1 MAKNKKENKK
11 TDNSKSIIDLY
22 DHEGNYF
29 DDDVPMVNPDH
40 TVKYLEISK
49 LEESPSEWNFFK
61 PLDDSRFQMLKESI
75 KTEGLLHPIHV
86 WKYKDRFIILSG
98 HNRVKAFN
106 ELYKETNEDIYNKI
120 SAKVEEVSSL
130 DEERAKTIVALGNI
144 QRAVTLR
151 EQYETI
157 RRYFLYNKEH
167 RGIESNEENYAEI
180 EKRTG
185 KKFRTIQRVLKLE
198 RLIPELMNMIGG
210 RDNPISTHAGEYL
223 ANFSE
228 ANQKFLY
235 REFKD
240 ELTTKS
246 VKGLSPEMTRN
257 EIREYFEFF
266 SKRKEIKKQRKTLYI
281 PKEIEEKFDELVEN
295 LISKWEKENDIK
307 WKL

>member
-1 MAKNKKENKK
+1 MVKKNKENKTVDK
-11 TDNSKSIIDLY
+11 GKSILDLY

-29 DDDVPMVNPDH
+29 DDDTTMDNPDY
-40 TVKYLEISK
+40 TVKYIEVSK
-49 LEESPSEWNFFK
+49 LEESPDEWNFFK

-86 WKYKDRFIILSG
+86 WKYNDRFIILSG
-98 HNRVKAFN
+98 HNRVNVFK
-106 ELYKETNEDIYNKI
+106 ELYEETNDIIYKKI
-120 SAKVEEVSSL
+120 SAKVEEVNTL

-198 RLIPELMNMIGG
+198 RLIPELMDMIGG
-210 RDNPISTHAGEYL
+210 RDNPMSAHAGEAL

-228 ANQKFLY
+228 ANQRFLY
-235 REFKD
+235 KEFKD

-246 VKGLSPEMTRN
+246 VKGLSSEMTRD
-257 EIREYFEFF
+257 EIREYFEVF
-266 SKRKEIKKQRKTLYI
+266 SKRKEIKKQRKALYI
-281 PKEIEEKFDELVEN
+281 PKELEEEFDELVN
-295 LISKWEKENDIK
+295 SLISKWEKENNIK

>member
-1 MAKNKKENKK
+1 MVKKNKEVKK
-11 TDNSKSIIDLY
+11 VDKGKSILDLY

-29 DDDVPMVNPDH
+29 DDGVKMDNPDY

-49 LEESPSEWNFFK
+49 LEKSPEAWNFFK

-86 WKYKDRFIILSG
+86 WKYNNRFIILSG
-98 HNRVKAFN
+98 HNRVKAFK
-106 ELYKETNEDIYNKI
+106 ELYEETNDEIYKKI
-120 SAKVEEVSSL
+120 SSKVEEVSSL

-144 QRAVTLR
+144 QRAVTLK

-198 RLIPELMNMIGG
+198 RLIPELMDLTGG
-210 RDNPISTHAGEYL
+210 RDNQMSVTAGEAL

-266 SKRKEIKKQRKTLYI
+266 SKIKEIKKQRKILHI
-281 PKEIEEKFDELVEN
+281 PKEIEEEFDQMVEK
-295 LISKWEKENDIK
+295 LISKWEEENNVK
-307 WKL
+307 WKY

>member
-1 MAKNKKENKK
+1 MVKNKKENKK
-11 TDNSKSIIDLY
+11 NDNSKSIIDLY

-29 DDDVPMVNPDH
+29 DDDVTMDNLDY

-49 LEESPSEWNFFK
+49 LEESPPEWNFFK

-86 WKYKDRFIILSG
+86 WKYKNRFIILSG
-98 HNRVKAFN
+98 HNRVKAFK
-106 ELYKETNEDIYNKI
+106 ELYNEKNDDIYNKI
-120 SAKVEEVSSL
+120 SAKVEEVNTL

-144 QRAVTLR
+144 QRAVTLK

-180 EKRTG
+180 EKKTG

-198 RLIPELMNMIGG
+198 KLIPELMNMIGG
-210 RDNPISTHAGEYL
+210 RKNPISTNAGESL
-223 ANFSE
+223 ANFTE

-246 VKGLSPEMTRN
+246 IKGLSPEMTRD
-257 EIREYFEFF
+257 EIREYFEEF
-266 SKRKEIKKQRKTLYI
+266 SKRNTVEKQRKTLYI
-281 PKEIEEKFDELVEN
+281 PKEIEGHFDELVKE
-295 LISKWEKENDIK
+295 LISKWEEENNIK

>member
-1 MAKNKKENKK
+1 MVKNKKENKK
-11 TDNSKSIIDLY
+11 NDNSKSIIDLY

-29 DDDVPMVNPDH
+29 DDDVTMDNPDY

-49 LEESPSEWNFFK
+49 LEESPPEWNFFK

-86 WKYKDRFIILSG
+86 WKYKNRFIILSG
-98 HNRVKAFN
+98 HNRVKAFK
-106 ELYKETNEDIYNKI
+106 ELYNETNDDMYNKI
-120 SAKVEEVSSL
+120 SAKVEEVNTL

-144 QRAVTLR
+144 QRAVTLK

-180 EKRTG
+180 EKKTG

-198 RLIPELMNMIGG
+198 KLIPELMNMIGG
-210 RDNPISTHAGEYL
+210 RKNPISTNAGESL
-223 ANFSE
+223 ANFTE

-246 VKGLSPEMTRN
+246 IKGLSPEMTRD
-257 EIREYFEFF
+257 EIREYFEEF
-266 SKRKEIKKQRKTLYI
+266 SKRNTVEKQRKTLYI
-281 PKEIEEKFDELVEN
+281 PKEIEGDFDELVKE
-295 LISKWEKENDIK
+295 LISKWEEENNVK